1 MFTCN
6 VWPAQT
12 FVPLSV
18 GTVIETVGIALLTWA
33 TTTRN
38 IPVVSG
44 MMAVAGAG
52 TGMRFMPATL
62 HVAGIWPDRIA
73 PAMSIMR
80 FSLPFGGTLALTI
93 MGSVFNNKMAEI
105 FRPGSGKGGLD
116 LHNTGQSLEAIDKLP
131 PDIQNYVRN
140 LAKNAVMWA
149 FISIIPIMAISLVAV
164 FFLGNVWIKSKKAKE
179 EAERK
184 AAEHGKIGE
193 AIVSSEVIQVP
204 FMWALITVSI

>member
-1 MFTCN
+1 
-6 VWPAQT
+6 
-12 FVPLSV
+12 
-18 GTVIETVGIALLTWA
+18 
-33 TTTRN
+33 
-38 IPVVSG
+38 